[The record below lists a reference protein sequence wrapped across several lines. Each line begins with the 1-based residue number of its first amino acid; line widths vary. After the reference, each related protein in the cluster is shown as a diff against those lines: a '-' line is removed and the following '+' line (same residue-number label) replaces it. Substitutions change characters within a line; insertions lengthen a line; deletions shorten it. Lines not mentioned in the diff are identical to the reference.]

1 MGRWIFYVEGAKKL
15 PRPRGGYY
23 PAWHTAASGFLPP
36 ILTGFPSMNHP
47 PKANAATALGRE
59 WEHLAARERRIVEAV
74 LHRRGVAR
82 DVNQAFMDDRS
93 FGQRMAD
100 RIAAFGGSWPFI
112 GLFMLFL
119 AGWMITNS
127 VLLARHGAWDRYPY
141 ILLNL
146 ILSTLA
152 ALQAPVIMMSQN
164 RQGERDRLNAANDYE
179 VNLKAE
185 LEIRAL
191 HEKLDALR
199 DADWAEL
206 VRLQQV
212 QIQMLQRLVTDA
224 EPGGGGPPL

>member
-1 MGRWIFYVEGAKKL
+1 M
-15 PRPRGGYY
+15 
-23 PAWHTAASGFLPP
+23 SD
-36 ILTGFPSMNHP
+36 HP
-47 PKANAATALGRE
+47 EAHARHSLGRE
-59 WEHLAARERRIVEAV
+59 WDHLAARERRIVEAV
-74 LHRRGVAR
+74 LHRRPVAR
-82 DVNQAFMDDRS
+82 DMSQAFTDDRS

-119 AGWMITNS
+119 AGWMAVNS
-127 VLLARHGAWDRYPY
+127 VLLARRGAFDPYPY

-164 RQGERDRLNAANDYE
+164 RQGERDRLNAAHDYE

-191 HEKLDALR
+191 HEKLDTLR
-199 DADWAEL
+199 EADWAEL

-212 QIQMLQRLVTDA
+212 QIQMLERLLSDA
-224 EPGGGGPPL
+224 EPGGASPSPS

>member
-1 MGRWIFYVEGAKKL
+1 MSDHPEAHAKHS
-15 PRPRGGYY
+15 P
-23 PAWHTAASGFLPP
+23 
-36 ILTGFPSMNHP
+36 
-47 PKANAATALGRE
+47 GRE
-59 WEHLAARERRIVEAV
+59 WENLAVRERRIVEAV

-82 DVNQAFMDDRS
+82 DVNQAFLDDRT

-119 AGWMITNS
+119 AGWMALNS
-127 VLLARHGAWDRYPY
+127 VLLARRGAFDPYPY

-164 RQGERDRLNAANDYE
+164 RQGERDRLNAANDYD

-185 LEIRAL
+185 MEIRGL
-191 HEKLDALR
+191 HEKLDLLR
-199 DADWAEL
+199 EADWAEV

-212 QIQMLQRLVTDA
+212 QIQMLEKLLPD
-224 EPGGGGPPL
+224 GGPRGNAADASA